1 MESQTVESHKEMK
14 NWIEKMKAAQKQL
27 NNLVKDNWVNEAK
40 RFAERQGKE
49 VRKLIQTDITKVR
62 TFVEREKKDL
72 EKLQKQ
78 IPNELNKWKK
88 VLETQKKELTGL
100 LGKAQKASGGKAAKG
115 GKKTAS
121 KSKARKSASTARK
134 TTSPKTSKKKS
145 VTANEA
151 TV

>member
-1 MESQTVESHKEMK
+1 MENTQEMK

-27 NNLVKDNWVNEAK
+27 NSLVKDNWVNEAK
-40 RFAERQGKE
+40 RFAERQSKE

-78 IPNELNKWKK
+78 IPGELNKWKK

-100 LGKAQKASGGKAAKG
+100 LGKAQKAAGRKSGSKKAV
-115 GKKTAS
+115 KT
-121 KSKARKSASTARK
+121 KSKKAGTAARK
-134 TTSPKTSKKKS
+134 TSSKKKS
-145 VTANEA
+145 VTASEA
-151 TV
+151 TA